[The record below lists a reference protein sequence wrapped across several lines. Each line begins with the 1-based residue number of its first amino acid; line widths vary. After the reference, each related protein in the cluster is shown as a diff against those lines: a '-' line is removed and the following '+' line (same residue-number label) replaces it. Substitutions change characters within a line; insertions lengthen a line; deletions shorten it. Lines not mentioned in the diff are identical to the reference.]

1 LELLSE
7 NGVAV
12 LFVETNGETHGPA
25 RLPPSGIVPFE
36 LKSKALWL
44 FTFDRGFECKHE
56 VLDSVSNPVVVR
68 VGFRGDEVSVGMDRF
83 DDIGGARDTR
93 GVRLR
98 IVSGDQQQ
106 ETECYGEG

>member
-1 LELLSE
+1 
-7 NGVAV
+7 
-12 LFVETNGETHGPA
+12 
-25 RLPPSGIVPFE
+25 
-36 LKSKALWL
+36 
-44 FTFDRGFECKHE
+44 
-56 VLDSVSNPVVVR
+56 
-68 VGFRGDEVSVGMDRF
+68 MDRF